1 MPFAATWMDV
11 EIIILGEVSKRQ
23 TSYDITFMWNLK
35 KKDTNELIYKTETY
49 SQKHRKQT
57 HGYHRGKERGI
68 N

>member
-35 KKDTNELIYKTETY
+35 KKIQTNLFIKQKLIHRNTENKLMVTTEE
-49 SQKHRKQT
+49 R
-57 HGYHRGKERGI
+57 RGG
-68 N
+68 